1 LEFWFLLAVATA
13 FLWGISGVFAKLG
26 TGRLGVYRVALVI
39 AMVEAPMY
47 VVAFLLLREPM
58 HISLADGALALGSCV
73 IGICGYLS
81 YFESII
87 DGQVSIVGTISAAYP
102 VLTVIGAIILF
113 GESLTVVQAV
123 GIVAIIGGVVAVSY
137 EPNPGSANSLPK
149 RSLIFAVM
157 AFLLWGAWSLSSKA
171 AIDRIGAGNLFG
183 FYVISSLTAPLL
195 YAWVRRMRPGGLAG
209 TDPSRTPWF
218 LGGIALLLNVVGAF
232 AYSYALE
239 DGNASLVGPTSS
251 AYPLVTV
258 VIALA
263 FLKERISKV
272 QAMAL
277 AGVVA
282 GLVLLGVT
290 V

>member
-1 LEFWFLLAVATA
+1 MELWFLLAVATA
-13 FLWGISGVFAKLG
+13 FFWGTSGIFAKLS
-26 TGRLGVYRVALVI
+26 TGRLGVYRVALI
-39 AMVEAPMY
+39 ITMVEGPMY

-58 HISLADGALALGSCV
+58 HISLADGILAFGSCF

-102 VLTVIGAIILF
+102 VLTVAGAILLF
-113 GESLTVVQAV
+113 SESLTSVQAV
-123 GIVAIIGGVVAVSY
+123 GIVAIIGGVVALSY
-137 EPNPGSANSLPK
+137 EPNPGSVNSLPR
-149 RSLIFAVM
+149 RSLIFAMM
-157 AFLLWGAWSLSSKA
+157 AFFLWGAWSLSSKA

-183 FYVISSLTAPLL
+183 FYVLSSLTAPLL
-195 YAWVRRMRPGGLAG
+195 YAWVRKVKPGGLVG
-209 TDPSRTPWF
+209 TDPSRKAWV

-239 DGNASLVGPTSS
+239 DGTASLVGPTSS

-263 FLKERISKV
+263 LLKERISRM
-272 QAMAL
+272 QSLAL
-277 AGVVA
+277 VGVVA
-282 GLVLLGVT
+282 GLVLLGIT